1 MLLYFTS
8 TFYLTFLL
16 LILWPVLF
24 IENSLIN
31 NMIIIS
37 SFLLWSY
44 ESLQNW
50 ILDHYSLEIGS
61 GILLQFL
68 QHIITRRGCWAGPG
82 PPVLLLPSAR
92 RNRAGLR
99 GRSAP
104 AVHDSRSR
112 HASGVRQCFVTMSVK
127 ILGRCVHS
135 RTPLLTHNRL
145 LLEESIYKCLH
156 SQISFITS
164 SHSKDILHNYPNSRW
179 IQVAYLKYTIRSI
192 V

>member
-1 MLLYFTS
+1 MS
-8 TFYLTFLL
+8 ALL
-16 LILWPVLF
+16 LWR
-24 IENSLIN
+24 
-31 NMIIIS
+31 
-37 SFLLWSY
+37 Y

-99 GRSAP
+99 GRGRP

-112 HASGVRQCFVTMSVK
+112 HASGVWQCFVTMSVK
-127 ILGRCVHS
+127 ILGKGAHS
-135 RTPLLTHNRL
+135 RTPLLTH
-145 LLEESIYKCLH
+145 KCLH
-156 SQISFITS
+156 SQIFFFTS

-179 IQVAYLKYTIRSI
+179 IQVAYLKYSIWSI
-192 V
+192 VCEASYRVSHKSGFTLFLLFSRVLEHIQRNFL

>member
-1 MLLYFTS
+1 MLFYFTS
-8 TFYLTFLL
+8 TFYLIFLL
-16 LILWPVLF
+16 LILCPVLF
-24 IENSLIN
+24 IVLIN

-37 SFLLWSY
+37 ALLLWRY

-68 QHIITRRGCWAGPG
+68 QHIITRRGCWATGPG

-99 GRSAP
+99 GRGRP

-127 ILGRCVHS
+127 ILGKGAHS
-135 RTPLLTHNRL
+135 RTPLLTHNCL

-156 SQISFITS
+156 SPIYFFTS
-164 SHSKDILHNYPNSRW
+164 SHTKDILHNYPYSRW